1 MSALKTI
8 ALPVISLSG
17 NSKIIF
23 VCALLISLVAV
34 ASESDAS
41 QLISYQGFL
50 EDSLGSPVADSI
62 YELSFELYTDS
73 TAGQRLWLETSQV
86 VTAKGVFV
94 HLLGSINAINDDYFQ
109 NYDRLYLQ
117 LVISGE
123 PALPR
128 TELVASPFAFSAYN
142 LKTIDN
148 RDSLAIATNSE
159 EHSLSFYDSLGNE
172 TIRLSGIDS
181 ANESVRLPESAI
193 DYHEILD
200 EPGLTAAINIDQV
213 ALFTDAMTDLVTVDI
228 TTPAD
233 GFILLHGKCYL
244 LLSGTTGPN
253 NALIQIDEDEAG
265 PSEFPYYTIAGLGG
279 YANTATS
286 YFPVYVTRIFFKPAG
301 SYTFRMEGRASFSPP
316 AEAKSW
322 DHILTAVYYPT
333 AYSGVKSL
341 MSTLPLAVEGLPV
354 RINNRT
360 DITENGTYFEVDLR
374 DLQSLQ
380 KELNDIGSDSSKNK

>member
-1 MSALKTI
+1 MPSLETKI
-8 ALPVISLSG
+8 SPVIGRFINRKNIL
-17 NSKIIF
+17 
-23 VCALLISLVAV
+23 VCTLIISLIAV
-34 ASESDAS
+34 SSESDAS

-50 EDSLGSPVADSI
+50 EDSLGSPVRDSI
-62 YELSFELYTDS
+62 YDLSFELFTDS
-73 TAGQRLWLETSQV
+73 TAGQKLWFETTQV

-94 HLLGSINAINDDYFQ
+94 HLLGSVNALNDNYFQ

-128 TELVASPFAFSAYN
+128 TELAASPFAFSAYN
-142 LKTIDN
+142 LKTLDN
-148 RDSLAIATNSE
+148 RDSLAITTNSE
-159 EHSLSFYDSLGNE
+159 EHSLSFFDSLGNE

-193 DYHEILD
+193 DYQEILD

-265 PSEFPYYTIAGLGG
+265 PSEFPYYTISGLGG
-279 YANTATS
+279 FANTSTS

-322 DHILTAVYYPT
+322 DHILTADYYPT

-341 MSTLPLAVEGLPV
+341 MSTLPISVEGLPV
-354 RINNRT
+354 RINNRSNV
-360 DITENGTYFEVDLR
+360 TENGTYFEVDLR

-380 KELNDIGSDSSKNK
+380 RELNAAGSDSSNKK